1 VERSVT
7 PLWLWP
13 AAAIVGVLV
22 AWLAVG
28 FDGNLLAAEGLA
40 IAVVVAAGL
49 AGRFW
54 WRRR

>member
-1 VERSVT
+1 MT

-13 AAAIVGVLV
+13 AAALLGVLV

-28 FDGNLLAAEGLA
+28 FEGNLLVAEGLA
-40 IAVVVAAGL
+40 IAVALTAGL
-49 AGRFW
+49 AGRFG